1 MAKTWVSK
9 NVTKL
14 QKAYI
19 KAMRQLQ
26 TPKGRRNHA
35 GRR

>member
-1 MAKTWVSK
+1 MAKTWMSK

-19 KAMRQLQ
+19 KAMRLLAA
-26 TPKGRRNHA
+26 PKGRRGHS
-35 GRR
+35 RPR

>member
-1 MAKTWVSK
+1 MAKTWMSK

-19 KAMRQLQ
+19 KAMRLLAV
-26 TPKGRRNHA
+26 PKGRRNQS
-35 GRR
+35 RPR

>member
-1 MAKTWVSK
+1 MPKTWVSK

-19 KAMRQLQ
+19 KAMRQLAA
-26 TPKGRRNHA
+26 PKGRRNHA
-35 GRR
+35 RPR